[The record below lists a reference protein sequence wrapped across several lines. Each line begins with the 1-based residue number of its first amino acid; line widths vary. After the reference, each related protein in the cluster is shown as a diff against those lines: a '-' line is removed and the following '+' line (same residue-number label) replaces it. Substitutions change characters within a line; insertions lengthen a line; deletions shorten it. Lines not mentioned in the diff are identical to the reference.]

1 MHDCKNLWA
10 SFQRF
15 ESFQTSVMRDEQR
28 SALLLFNAI
37 VVQLQKGIELS
48 ISFIAL
54 ELTESFVD
62 VAADATQRQNSQIIK
77 PQYKYHHTE
86 KHQKSILAF
95 PIYFC
100 FNLWNFKKGGAQINS
115 KVEIGIALALITR
128 NHQLNNSVTFRGWLL
143 VVRNCPSSW
152 LFISIIGSVAH
163 IKNEEKGEMD
173 ESEMLINAPFF
184 PSWPLFDAEI
194 THMHSL
200 FCFMTISNII
210 SKQNNLRKILKKI

>member
-1 MHDCKNLWA
+1 
-10 SFQRF
+10 
-15 ESFQTSVMRDEQR
+15 MRDEQR

-86 KHQKSILAF
+86 KHQKPIL
-95 PIYFC
+95 YFC

-128 NHQLNNSVTFRGWLL
+128 NHQLNNSVTFRG
-143 VVRNCPSSW
+143 
-152 LFISIIGSVAH
+152 
-163 IKNEEKGEMD
+163 
-173 ESEMLINAPFF
+173 
-184 PSWPLFDAEI
+184 
-194 THMHSL
+194 
-200 FCFMTISNII
+200 
-210 SKQNNLRKILKKI
+210 